1 MDVVGAEYAVAL
13 KNAVAIASGI
23 FNGLYASDNAKAALI
38 TMGLNE
44 IQLFC
49 GASIETLNSFTD

>member
-1 MDVVGAEYAVAL
+1 M
-13 KNAVAIASGI
+13 